1 MARVVIVLDT
11 SWILPDGRVAGRTE
25 DGRTVR
31 FSGALPGDRVLL
43 SPTSTHGRTIDAEL
57 VEILE
62 PSPDRVVAPCVHSAI
77 CGGCDLDG
85 LSREARAR
93 ALTLMVGRAF
103 RHEEIEFVPS
113 PRPTGHRAR
122 IKLLVRE
129 GRLGYSAPRSHT
141 FVPIEACPIARPEV
155 DAARARLSSWLAEDP
170 RRAEGLAEVEL
181 RSDGQR
187 VVYAF
192 RSEGHPDR
200 RALAELG
207 DVALDDKAL
216 SGNPTLTL
224 TVGGV
229 ALRASPAS
237 FYQVNLEIDALMVAR
252 VTDTML
258 SRKVERVLDLYAG
271 IGNFG
276 LPLAQRGVPV
286 VEVEV
291 PGPGSEDLRF
301 NAKQVG
307 RAEVIAA
314 RVERFDPSRTAFDAV
329 ILDPPRAGAPGVLA
343 KVSRNRPRVIA
354 YVSCFA
360 PNAARD
366 LGELRGYHI
375 VSVTAFDMFP
385 DTHHVETVV
394 ILERS

>member
-1 MARVVIVLDT
+1 VIVLDT

-43 SPTSTHGRTIDAEL
+43 SPTSTQGRTIDAEL

-62 PSPDRVVAPCVHSAI
+62 PSPDRVTAPCAHSSA
-77 CGGCDLDG
+77 CGGCDLDA
-85 LSREARAR
+85 LSQAGRAT
-93 ALTLMVGRAF
+93 ALTLMVARAF
-103 RHEEIEFVPS
+103 RHDAVQFVPS

-122 IKLLVRE
+122 IKLLLRE
-129 GRLGYSAPRSHT
+129 GKLGYTAPRSHT
-141 FVPIEACPIARPEV
+141 FVPIEGCAIARPEV
-155 DAARARLSSWLAEDP
+155 DAARATLASWLAADP
-170 RRAEGLAEVEL
+170 RRGEGLAEVEL

-187 VVYAF
+187 AVYAF
-192 RSEGHPDR
+192 RSEAKGHPDR
-200 RALAELG
+200 AALAELG
-207 DVALDDKAL
+207 DVALDDRAL

-224 TVGGV
+224 SVGGV
-229 ALRASPAS
+229 SLRASPAS
-237 FYQVNLEIDALMVAR
+237 FYQVNLEIDALLVQH
-252 VTDTML
+252 VTDAL
-258 SRKVERVLDLYAG
+258 VAQKAERVLDLYAG
-271 IGNFG
+271 IGNLG
-276 LPLAQRGVPV
+276 LPLAHRGVPV
-286 VEVEV
+286 VAVEV

-307 RAEVIAA
+307 RADVVAT

-343 KVSRNRPRVIA
+343 KVSRNRPRAIA

-375 VSVTAFDMFP
+375 ASITAFDMFP